1 MAAKIQKWGNSQGIR
16 LPSRVLHEVR
26 LKPGDEVDISVLD
39 GVIVV
44 TPSQRT
50 RDKYRLEDLVEQI
63 PEDYR
68 EGEIDWGAPSGR
80 EVW

>member
-1 MAAKIQKWGNSQGIR
+1 MSTKIQKWGNSQGIR
-16 LPSRVLHEVR
+16 LPSRVLQEVC
-26 LKPGDEVDISVLD
+26 LKSGDEVDISVQD

-44 TPSQRT
+44 APYRST
-50 RDKYRLEDLVEQI
+50 RDKYRLEDLVERI

-68 EGEIDWGAPSGR
+68 EGEIDWGPPSGR